1 MDLKKTR
8 RYNTRNKQN
17 KRSRNKK
24 NKRVYKK
31 NQRDRRRKN
40 NYKNELEEDLRIKTV
55 MRKIRK
61 KPVSFK
67 MKNKEIARKE
77 KIDLEKE
84 IKAEKINKA
93 EESKV

>member
-8 RYNTRNKQN
+8 KYNTRTKQN

>member
-8 RYNTRNKQN
+8 RYNTRTKQN

-40 NYKNELEEDLRIKTV
+40 NYKNELEEDLRIKTI

>member
-8 RYNTRNKQN
+8 RYNTRTKQN

>member
-8 RYNTRNKQN
+8 RYNTRTKQN

-67 MKNKEIARKE
+67 MKNKEIARKK

>member
-8 RYNTRNKQN
+8 RYNTRTKQN

-24 NKRVYKK
+24 DKRVYKK

>member
-8 RYNTRNKQN
+8 RYNTGTKQN

>member
-8 RYNTRNKQN
+8 RYNTRTKQN

-84 IKAEKINKA
+84 IKAKKINKA

>member
-8 RYNTRNKQN
+8 RYNARTKQN

>member
-8 RYNTRNKQN
+8 RYNTITKQN

>member
-8 RYNTRNKQN
+8 RYNTRTKQN

-77 KIDLEKE
+77 KIDLQKE

>member
-8 RYNTRNKQN
+8 RYNTRTKQN

-67 MKNKEIARKE
+67 MKNKEIARME

>member
-8 RYNTRNKQN
+8 RYNTRTKQN

-40 NYKNELEEDLRIKTV
+40 NDKNELEEDLRIKTV

>member
-1 MDLKKTR
+1 MDLKKLEDYT
-8 RYNTRNKQN
+8 KQN